1 VFAPVARPSCSLGSP
16 NCEPG
21 DEVVDGRNATTR
33 SLRPE
38 VSRFWIRQAFRE
50 WPGGE
55 RRWVDLAQGRM
66 RRAAAG
72 SPPPGNAIE
81 AEGGLLY
88 VPPVEREHAATRD
101 ALVASLAL
109 RGVPLLVQLLAGEAL
124 DPGATPEAIVI
135 DPLEALL
142 ERRLDVLDD
151 VPARAVVLWPLVAG
165 LTDGEAIWDEA
176 CARLRAAGAA
186 CVQPLVLELD
196 PAERRELAGGE
207 SEGDVYSRL
216 FHGRAA
222 SERRF
227 AAVAARYG
235 LEVFHRRAAREG
247 DRRERNAALA
257 ELLALAGELWLR
269 LGRGEVAG
277 QELFRA
283 SRWVEDAAI
292 DVRALAAEGNLEI
305 VEALRALG
313 PATIVGEWARTG
325 SSVTVESWLAE
336 YVTFPAL

>member
-1 VFAPVARPSCSLGSP
+1 M
-16 NCEPG
+16 
-21 DEVVDGRNATTR
+21 GR
-33 SLRPE
+33 L
-38 VSRFWIRQAFRE
+38 WIRQAFRD
-50 WPGGE
+50 WPSGE
-55 RRWVDLAQGRM
+55 RRWIDLAQGRM
-66 RRAAAG
+66 RRAGAG
-72 SPPPGNAIE
+72 SPPPTALAID

-88 VPPVEREHAATRD
+88 VPPVDREHAATRD

-109 RGVPLLVQLLAGEAL
+109 RGVPALVQLVAGEAF
-124 DPGATPEAIVI
+124 DSGAAPETIVI

-142 ERRLDVLDD
+142 ERRLEVLDE
-151 VPARAVVLWPLVAG
+151 VPPRAVVLWPLIAG
-165 LTDGEAIWDEA
+165 LTDDEAQWSEA

-186 CVQPLVLELD
+186 CVQPLALELD

-207 SEGDVYSRL
+207 IEGSVYSRL

-227 AAVAARYG
+227 AALAASHG
-235 LEVFHRRAAREG
+235 FEVFHRRPARED

-283 SRWVEDAAI
+283 SRWVEDAAV

-305 VEALRALG
+305 VEALRAPG
-313 PATIVGEWARTG
+313 PATIIAEWARAG
-325 SSVTVESWLAE
+325 ASRMVESWLAE
-336 YVTFPAL
+336 YVTLPAP